1 VLASWQAR
9 KPSSLLAS
17 EPASLRGNFM
27 DTVIETHDLTKRYG
41 SQTAVNRLN
50 LQVARG
56 EIFGFLGPNGAGK
69 TTTFLMLLGLSE
81 PTAGSALVC
90 GFDPTREALK
100 VKRVVGYLPE
110 NVGFYDE
117 MTAVDNLRFVARLN
131 GIRDGA
137 LARKIDEAL
146 DRVGLQAEARKRV
159 GAYSRGMRQRLGIA
173 EVLMKDPQVVFLD
186 ELTLGLDPDGTQRML
201 EMVRTLSRER
211 GITVFFSSHQLDQV
225 QRISD
230 RVGIMLQ
237 GSLVG
242 VGPMDD
248 LAKRKLGVDQAQ
260 YTLEEIY
267 MRYFK
272 EGVPATP

>member
-1 VLASWQAR
+1 M
-9 KPSSLLAS
+9 
-17 EPASLRGNFM
+17 ETII
-27 DTVIETHDLTKRYG
+27 DTHELTKRYG
-41 SQTAVNRLN
+41 SQIAVNRLN
-50 LQVARG
+50 LQVGRG

-81 PTAGSALVC
+81 PTAGSARVC
-90 GFDPTREALK
+90 GFDPTREPLQ

-110 NVGFYDE
+110 NVGFYDD
-117 MTAVDNLRFVARLN
+117 MTAIQNLRYVARLN
-131 GIRDGA
+131 GIQDGT
-137 LARKIDEAL
+137 LAGKIEEAL
-146 DRVGLQAEARKRV
+146 DRVGLLAEGMKRV

-173 EVLMKDPQVVFLD
+173 EVLLKDPQVVFLD
-186 ELTLGLDPDGTQRML
+186 EPTMGLDPDGTQKML
-201 EMVRTLSRER
+201 EMIRGLSRER

-242 VGPMDD
+242 IGPMDE

-267 MRYFK
+267 MRYFR
-272 EGVPATP
+272 EGVPAA